1 MNILF
6 KFGFVKESK
15 DLGAWGEN
23 SQQVTF
29 VTYVFWSLNYSVY
42 VLFQRGQMSKLVQ
55 VQVKFHESKE
65 RKKVIYDFAWN
76 EGPKNLPPKFF
87 LESILENLCEVS
99 QAGARLYVVQM
110 LDCHSH
116 EISYHGHWIWD
127 MFSALIISSLHQTL
141 KLNCTM
147 LVTRKSKRAFLKLQE
162 NSSQERTDVKKK
174 SAAIWNR
181 RRENCSIWSFDN

>member
-1 MNILF
+1 MNMLF
-6 KFGFVKESK
+6 KLGFAKESRG
-15 DLGAWGEN
+15 LGAWGEN
-23 SQQVTF
+23 SQEVTF

-99 QAGARLYVVQM
+99 KAGARLYVVQI

-127 MFSALIISSLHQTL
+127 MRYVFRPQYFFFTSNPQIELHDAGYKKIETCIF
-141 KLNCTM
+141 KTA
-147 LVTRKSKRAFLKLQE
+147 RKFWPRA
-162 NSSQERTDVKKK
+162 
-174 SAAIWNR
+174 NR
-181 RRENCSIWSFDN
+181 RKKEKRCYLK